1 MAVWSVSLRPKL
13 NEITGQDEAK
23 GFISDCLST
32 GGDIPH
38 LLFHGPA
45 GVGKT
50 SMAYALSAEMEQP
63 LHIFNASSKD
73 TRGIEFI
80 ERDVTPIA
88 RSGVNAI
95 IVLDEAD
102 QITKSAQMALKGVLE
117 NCSCVFVLTSNNPTG
132 IIEPLKSR
140 CISFSFR
147 PIGDAD
153 AKQALINTLYKTD
166 FILTKDVPNFILD
179 NIITSHKGDLRAMVN
194 ALQAYVTIAKKQ
206 GDTEALKF
214 VETTLNDHVFD
225 NDKFY
230 SYLNDKDFSSAY
242 KMMYDFGRLRIVLKE
257 IMRHSIDNDAD
268 MRVVSHVVTAF
279 RDLQFGMPEDVV
291 VAGFCKNMVQT
302 TPLYA

>member
-1 MAVWSVSLRPKL
+1 MVVWSVSLRPNL
-13 NEITGQDEAK
+13 DEIIGQDEAK
-23 GFISDCLST
+23 GFLTDCLST

-117 NCSCVFVLTSNNPTG
+117 NCSCIFVLTSNNPTG

-140 CISFSFR
+140 CISFSFK

-153 AKQALINTLYKTD
+153 AKQALNN
-166 FILTKDVPNFILD
+166 ILSIDPMHLNAPEFILD
-179 NIITSHKGDLRAMVN
+179 NIIASHKGDLRAMVN
-194 ALQAYVTIAKKQ
+194 ALQAYVTIAQKQ

-214 VETTLNDHVFD
+214 IETTLNDHVFD

-230 SYLNDKDFSSAY
+230 NYLNDKDFSSAY
-242 KMMYDFGRLRIVLKE
+242 KMMYDFGRLRIVLKQ

>member
-1 MAVWSVSLRPKL
+1 MVVWSVSLRPNL
-13 NEITGQDEAK
+13 DEIIGQDEAK
-23 GFISDCLST
+23 GFLTDCLST

-117 NCSCVFVLTSNNPTG
+117 NCSCIFVLTSNNPTG

-140 CISFSFR
+140 CISFSFK

-153 AKQALINTLYKTD
+153 AKQALNN
-166 FILTKDVPNFILD
+166 ILSIDPMHLKVPEFILD
-179 NIITSHKGDLRAMVN
+179 NIIASHKGDLRAMVN
-194 ALQAYVTIAKKQ
+194 ALQAYVTIAQNQ
-206 GDTEALKF
+206 GNAEALKF
-214 VETTLNDHVFD
+214 IETTLNDHVFD

-230 SYLNDKDFSSAY
+230 NYLNDKDFSSAY
-242 KMMYDFGRLRIVLKE
+242 KMMYDFGRLRIVLKQ